1 MQLIVMQHKEVIG
14 TLTAVDPDATFARR
28 LAESLMRLGE
38 GWQLVEVGEPCD
50 EDATCVSFV
59 SD

>member
-38 GWQLVEVGEPCD
+38 GWKLIEVSDACD
-50 EDATCVSFV
+50 EDSSCFQLISE
-59 SD
+59 